1 MNVNLPTDLQ
11 RLAPLL
17 AVAVLAVVGLFL
29 VTRGLGGEETTV
41 PPNPAPAQTSPSK
54 PGGKEKPG
62 NSQGNNAQGGN
73 SQSESGVKPSRQAY
87 VNCVEQATDTA
98 ALEKCQALVP

>member
-1 MNVNLPTDLQ
+1 MNLPTDLQ

-41 PPNPAPAQTSPSK
+41 PPNPAPAKSSPAKPGTAKSTPPKDGSANGTASGGKATAKPSK
-54 PGGKEKPG
+54 QSYL
-62 NSQGNNAQGGN
+62 NCVQQAQG
-73 SQSESGVKPSRQAY
+73 A
-87 VNCVEQATDTA
+87 A

>member
-41 PPNPAPAQTSPSK
+41 PPNPAPAQTSTSK
-54 PGGKEKPG
+54 AGGGDKPA
-62 NSQGNNAQGGN
+62 NEAKSDN
-73 SQSESGVKPSRQAY
+73 SQSESSTKPSKQNY
-87 VNCVEQATDTA
+87 INCVEQATDTA